1 MGASNNGYCPKCKSY
16 GMTSDL
22 DFCGREVGYNPTK
35 VDKCMIC
42 GYRVYPVQQVH
53 MHLTAAQKAKN
64 PYGRGM
70 INEEKFEL
78 VRRYYSDIKGLREG
92 KTPVSWYTIAGLVRQ
107 ASGMKIQAD
116 AVERYFNRIEQGVL
130 A

>member
-1 MGASNNGYCPKCKSY
+1 MGSSNNGYCPKCKSY

-22 DFCGREVGYNPTK
+22 DFCGREVGYNPVK
-35 VDKCMIC
+35 VKKCMIC
-42 GYRVYPVQQVH
+42 GYRVYPVQQV
-53 MHLTAAQKAKN
+53 
-64 PYGRGM
+64 RGM
-70 INEEKFEL
+70 INEEKYEL

-92 KTPVSWYTIAGLVRQ
+92 KIPVSWYTIAGLVRQ